1 MHLRDAVRNEVEDVE
16 TRDALGREQLRGVA
30 LVLLQHRGENVAR
43 VGFVALRAL
52 HVEDGRLQHAPES
65 HRLFRVF
72 GSASP
77 LSFDRVVQVLI
88 QIATQFR
95 QIGAAR
101 RENPLAVWIVR
112 QGVEQVFE
120 REIRVSS
127 RNRLAE
133 RDVQDDFQRR

>member
-1 MHLRDAVRNEVEDVE
+1 MRNEVEDVE

-52 HVEDGRLQHAPES
+52 HVEDGRLQHPPES

-101 RENPLAVWIVR
+101 RENPLAVGIVR